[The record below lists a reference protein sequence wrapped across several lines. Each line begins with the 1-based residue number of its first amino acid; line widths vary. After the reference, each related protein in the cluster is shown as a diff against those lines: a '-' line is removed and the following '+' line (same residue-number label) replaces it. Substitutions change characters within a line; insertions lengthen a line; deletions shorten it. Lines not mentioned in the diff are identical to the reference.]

1 VRELWYAGMQ
11 SVICRSVPLD
21 PLSPVTCLVMVIVV
35 VVLLCVAVECGQ
47 AARGAQDEV
56 HLGGRAD
63 IIVCTAPGGAVLIHF
78 HRSAPRIRD
87 LHACRA
93 RLGDEIYMRWY
104 IGSCERYRVTNERRK
119 CREREKGATRGTQGQ
134 KERVGFI

>member
-1 VRELWYAGMQ
+1 MQ

-21 PLSPVTCLVMVIVV
+21 PLSPVICLVMVIVV

-63 IIVCTAPGGAVLIHF
+63 VIVCTAGGVRVVRFSSTSIVVH
-78 HRSAPRIRD
+78 HGYETCMIVG
-87 LHACRA
+87 
-93 RLGDEIYMRWY
+93 LG
-104 IGSCERYRVTNERRK
+104 
-119 CREREKGATRGTQGQ
+119 
-134 KERVGFI
+134 